1 MNATLMPTPISGPTA
16 APAQNSTRARAGD
29 AGEANQFKQHLDRE
43 VDQRQG
49 AATAPAASSG
59 PAKSAAKQQP
69 QNLDKQAAAARSN
82 GQSAP
87 PAASATANGKAAA
100 DAGDSVNIAD
110 AGDASEE
117 VSTLPT
123 NPMVDLINL
132 VASFNQ
138 PVAPV
143 ALAAR
148 PAVAGGA
155 DAAGVDRAAQ
165 GFEGALPGTARSA
178 QPGLLAPG
186 LAGDTDAS
194 QAQAAGAAIGAM
206 LARAD
211 GASDAIDNRPA
222 DSGKTLQRWQSGD
235 ALPAAASAGQAKGE
249 RGVLVPGERAAVS
262 TAARLP
268 DALPHNIG
276 ARLVAERAAS
286 PFPDRPAAPRGER
299 ALLPQVDGTTEP
311 RTERVLAAN
320 VVTGQ
325 AGAPL
330 SAAQV
335 SASAELQAARTDS
348 AALLARASALASDAV
363 AVTMADSG
371 PAAPLA
377 GSLQQG
383 ALGATNPAIGLADAE
398 KIAARVGTPGW
409 DNQVAQKVV
418 WMVAGE
424 EHSATMTLNPPD
436 MGPMQIVLSV
446 TNDQASVTFSSA
458 TPEVRQA
465 LEDALPKLRE
475 MMNANGV
482 SLGEATVNDGRA
494 EQRQAQESGQRQ
506 RNGNEHGTGNGRG
519 RDADVPPEPARPP
532 RRGGAEGLVDTFA

>member
-1 MNATLMPTPISGPTA
+1 MNATPLPTPISGPTA
-16 APAQNSTRARAGD
+16 APAQNSMRARAGE

-49 AATAPAASSG
+49 AGTAPAASSG
-59 PAKSAAKQQP
+59 PAKSAVKQQP
-69 QNLDKQAAAARSN
+69 QGLDKPGATVRSN
-82 GQSAP
+82 SQGAP
-87 PAASATANGKAAA
+87 ATASATADGKAAA

-110 AGDASEE
+110 AADGSEE
-117 VSTLPT
+117 VSTLPA
-123 NPMVDLINL
+123 NPMVDLMNL

-138 PVAPV
+138 PAAPV

-148 PAVAGGA
+148 PAVAA
-155 DAAGVDRAAQ
+155 STDPAGMDSATQ
-165 GFEGALPGTARSA
+165 GSEGALLGTARSV
-178 QPGLLAPG
+178 QPSLLATG
-186 LAGDTDAS
+186 LAGATDAS

-206 LARAD
+206 LAGAD
-211 GASDAIDNRPA
+211 GGSDAIDNRPA
-222 DSGKTLQRWQSGD
+222 DWSKTLQRLQSGD
-235 ALPAAASAGQAKGE
+235 ALPATASASQAKGE
-249 RGVLVPGERAAVS
+249 RGLPLPAERAAFA

-268 DALPHNIG
+268 EALPQNID
-276 ARLVAERAAS
+276 ARSVAERAAS
-286 PFPDRPAAPRGER
+286 QFPDRPAAPRSER
-299 ALLPQVDGTTEP
+299 ALLPQLDGTTQP
-311 RTERVLAAN
+311 RTERLLAAS

-335 SASAELQAARTDS
+335 NASAELQAARTDS
-348 AALLARASALASDAV
+348 AAPMARAGANASDAM

-371 PAAPLA
+371 PAAPLS
-377 GSLQQG
+377 GSLQASAPG
-383 ALGATNPAIGLADAE
+383 AMHPAAGLASAE
-398 KIAARVGTPGW
+398 KIPARVGTPGW

-506 RNGNEHGTGNGRG
+506 RNGNENGTGTGNGREA
-519 RDADVPPEPARPP
+519 DAPPEQARPP
-532 RRGGAEGLVDTFA
+532 RRGGTEGLVDTFA